1 MKGLGLKRTPAA
13 VIPIPLDRLRK
24 SYARQQGGGTSR
36 RGPLRPI
43 AVLVV
48 DRAAVGRERVCRAGR
63 QTAGSQWIEA
73 ADVETAS
80 RLLMRSEI
88 DLVVADCYSIRYS
101 LRPWTDGAAAAGGR
115 PAPPV
120 VVLSDEAPEGMQWLL
135 DAGAECCLPKR
146 LPQRILERELR
157 QLVAQIRRK
166 VFAS

>member
-1 MKGLGLKRTPAA
+1 
-13 VIPIPLDRLRK
+13 
-24 SYARQQGGGTSR
+24 
-36 RGPLRPI
+36 LRPI

-63 QTAGSQWIEA
+63 QAAAGSQWIEA

-80 RLLMRSEI
+80 RLLSCSEI
-88 DLVVADCYSIRYS
+88 DLVVADSHSIRNS
-101 LRPWTDGAAAAGGR
+101 LRPWTDGAAAADGR
-115 PAPPV
+115 PAPPI
-120 VVLSDEAPEGMQWLL
+120 VVLGDEAPEGMQWLL